1 MTTCIGCG
9 CTDENACQGG
19 CSWIAIS
26 PNELAGACSKCVEA
40 GLITER
46 ATELAEALREQ
57 ETDWLADQ
65 ISIGQDYAEVERDP
79 RLILPGHP
87 DFAGALRERR

>member
-9 CTDENACQGG
+9 CTDEDACPGG

-26 PNELAGACSKCVEA
+26 PNEHAGACSACMEN
-40 GLITER
+40 GLIPLRGADLAQELIETES
-46 ATELAEALREQ
+46 Q
-57 ETDWLADQ
+57 WMADQ
-65 ISIGQDYAEVERDP
+65 ISIRRDYEDPDRD

-87 DFAGALRERR
+87 DFAGALRGHR